1 MLAPAGGLGIILVEH
16 HGKIGLE
23 VLLDPCLVLR
33 GGGHDRGLGDQAVI
47 ADPVAVV
54 EQAAL
59 LANLAHLRRVAE
71 AEKTMI
77 APLLARASGA
87 AVARVHQRASDV
99 HDLVAIDELG
109 REIVG

>member
-1 MLAPAGGLGIILVEH
+1 MLFRSKGAASTAEAASR
-16 HGKIGLE
+16 KAT
-23 VLLDPCLVLR
+23 DP
-33 GGGHDRGLGDQAVI
+33 
-47 ADPVAVV
+47 